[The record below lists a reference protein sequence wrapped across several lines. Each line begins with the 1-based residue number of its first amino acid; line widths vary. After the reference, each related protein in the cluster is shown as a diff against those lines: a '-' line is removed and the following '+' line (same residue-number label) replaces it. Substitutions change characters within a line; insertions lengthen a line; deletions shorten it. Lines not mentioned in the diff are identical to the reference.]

1 MAGFPEYLWI
11 AVVGI
16 LIGFFYAFGIG
27 ANDVANAF
35 ATSVASKSISLRMA
49 VVIAAIFEFCGALF
63 LGASVTTTVRGK
75 IFDTS
80 YYEDQPEVVMLGFMT
95 SLVTASFMLLGATS
109 FGLPVSTTHTVVG
122 AIIGFSCAAEGFGS
136 INWSET
142 KNIIIS
148 WFVSPLVTGVIGFI
162 IFFII
167 KHLILL
173 SADPFKRGYYSFSVI
188 LFLTIGLNVFYVFNK
203 GTKNFSHFQ
212 DEVYDVK
219 WVVPTSW
226 GIGLA
231 CGLLWIW
238 PFGPMAKKTLEE
250 RRLARAEIETAME
263 HTVDEENVSP
273 QANDNDDTAFD
284 PDVDYDARSQTIDPD
299 SDNYVPQ
306 PNKPAISFHMTTKET
321 TPAERKQKSIAGRI
335 AAATVDQDL
344 EKQSFHESRR
354 AKQCWENMTK
364 YDAEVEQLFT
374 FVQVFTASMNSFAH
388 GANDIANAIA
398 PVAGIL
404 AIYQTGELSSKSAV
418 PKVIQISFVI
428 EFKGDIM
435 SLTCQF
441 SFAKKWIL
449 AYGGAG
455 LVLGLAIYGYK
466 VIKTIGYKLTALS
479 PTRGASAELAASLT
493 VVSASYIGLP
503 ISTTQCIVGAVAGI
517 GCVEGW
523 RTVQWLSLAKVCV
536 SWVVVFFTAAVLSAG
551 VFSFCYFTPSA
562 EIPVM

>member
-16 LIGFFYAFGIG
+16 VIGFLYAFGIG

-35 ATSVASKSISLRMA
+35 ATSVASKSVSLRMA
-49 VVIAAIFEFCGALF
+49 VVIAAIFEFSGALF
-63 LGASVTTTVRGK
+63 LGASVTSTVRGK

-95 SLVTASFMLLGATS
+95 SLVTASIMLLGATS
-109 FGLPVSTTHTVVG
+109 LGLPVSTTHTVVG
-122 AIIGFSCAAEGFGS
+122 AIIGFSCAAEGFDS

-148 WFVSPLVTGVIGFI
+148 WFLSPLITGVIGFI
-162 IFFII
+162 IFFLV
-167 KHLILL
+167 KHIILL
-173 SADPFKRGYYSFSVI
+173 SADPFNRGYYSFSII

-203 GTKNFSHFQ
+203 GTKNFTHFQ
-212 DEVYDVK
+212 EEVYDVK

-226 GIGLA
+226 GIGLV

-238 PFGPMAKKTLEE
+238 PFGPKAKKTLEE
-250 RRLARAEIETAME
+250 RRLARAETETAME

-273 QANDNDDTAFD
+273 QADGIDDKVFD
-284 PDVDYDARSQTIDPD
+284 PD
-299 SDNYVPQ
+299 N
-306 PNKPAISFHMTTKET
+306 
-321 TPAERKQKSIAGRI
+321 
-335 AAATVDQDL
+335 L

-354 AKQCWENMTK
+354 AKKCWENMTQ

-418 PKVIQISFVI
+418 PK
-428 EFKGDIM
+428 
-435 SLTCQF
+435 
-441 SFAKKWIL
+441 WIL

-466 VIKTIGYKLTALS
+466 VMKTIGYKLTALS

-493 VVSASYIGLP
+493 VVSASYVGLP

-523 RTVQWLSLAKVCV
+523 RTVQWMSLAKVCV
-536 SWVVVFFTAAVLSAG
+536 SWVIVFFTAAVFSAG
-551 VFSFCYFTPSA
+551 IFSFCYFTPSA
-562 EIPVM
+562 MEPIVNATAV

>member
-95 SLVTASFMLLGATS
+95 SLVTASIMLLGATS

-148 WFVSPLVTGVIGFI
+148 WFASPLVTGAIGFI

-231 CGLLWIW
+231 CALLWIW

-250 RRLARAEIETAME
+250 RRLARAEIETAIE
-263 HTVDEENVSP
+263 PTVDEENVSP
-273 QANDNDDTAFD
+273 KANDKDDTAFD
-284 PDVDYDARSQTIDPD
+284 PDVDYGAQSQTIDPD
-299 SDNYVPQ
+299 SDNYIPQ
-306 PNKPAISFHMTTKET
+306 PGKPAISFHMTTKES

-354 AKQCWENMTK
+354 AKQCWDNMTK

-418 PKVIQISFVI
+418 P
-428 EFKGDIM
+428 KGDIM

-551 VFSFCYFTPSA
+551 IFSFCYFTPSA
-562 EIPVM
+562 ETPVM